1 MLTTRALTAIALT
14 TLLTFH
20 AGVAPLAMEKTA
32 TKEVDQ
38 QSTDLNTDMKISA
51 FSAAIQAAVNSLIAK
66 VNAFDG
72 RITTVETWRPIIQA
86 DVDSLKA
93 RVTALESTVGYLY
106 NTWRPWVEGQIASL
120 TNQYNTLNTRV
131 TTLESSPG
139 GGTVVVD
146 TASCYN
152 FPNAGS
158 GSRTCPTDMVMR
170 SLSSNGLTTG
180 AKQWYSSFTGC
191 KLKIQ

>member
-93 RVTALESTVGYLY
+93 RVTALEKHCGVSLQYVASVGG
-106 NTWRPWVEGQIASL
+106 RPDCFPHQSVRHVE
-120 TNQYNTLNTRV
+120 Y
-131 TTLESSPG
+131 PC
-139 GGTVVVD
+139 D
-146 TASCYN
+146 H
-152 FPNAGS
+152 P
-158 GSRTCPTDMVMR
+158 
-170 SLSSNGLTTG
+170 
-180 AKQWYSSFTGC
+180 
-191 KLKIQ
+191 